1 MAKRA
6 LCVGINNY
14 PGTGD
19 DLSGCVN
26 DAKAWASLLVDHYD
40 FTTSDVAL
48 LLDQQ
53 ATHAAVIGGLKRLL
67 EGAKTGDVLVF
78 TNSSH
83 GTYVADDNQDEPSY
97 DEALCPWDA
106 KEQLLVDD
114 ELREL
119 FSAVPTGV
127 RLTVVLDSCFSGT
140 GHPGLAGDRAGPV
153 RRPRFLS
160 PRRLGHRSIN
170 TRTATRRS
178 PPMSESSMQEVL
190 LAGCSDQQEANDAD
204 FPEGAQGAFT
214 YYALKAITAA
224 DYRISYAT
232 LLTKVRAALE
242 SNEFD
247 DQTPQLEGKTA
258 SKNRQVFT

>member
-1 MAKRA
+1 M
-6 LCVGINNY
+6 
-14 PGTGD
+14 
-19 DLSGCVN
+19 
-26 DAKAWASLLVDHYD
+26 
-40 FTTSDVAL
+40 
-48 LLDQQ
+48 
-53 ATHAAVIGGLKRLL
+53 
-67 EGAKTGDVLVF
+67 LVF

-83 GTYVADDNQDEPSY
+83 GTYVADDNEDEPSY

-140 GHPGLAGDRAGPV
+140 GTRLWPGRAGPV
-153 RRPRFLS
+153 RRPRFLA
-160 PRRLGHRSIN
+160 PRHLGHRSIN

-178 PPMSESSMQEVL
+178 PPMSESSMREVL
-190 LAGCSDQQEANDAD
+190 LAACSDQQEANDAD

-214 YYALKAITAA
+214 YFALKAITAA
-224 DYRISYAT
+224 HYRISYAT
-232 LLTKVRAALE
+232 LLTKVRAALK

-258 SKNRQVFT
+258 SKKRQVFT